1 MLRNIILKH
10 NTVGFDGLA
19 RDLAWLLTIAYT
31 YDIIDSIEEW
41 MVANLINSFAKNPST
56 PATSAT
62 V

>member
-10 NTVGFDGLA
+10 NTVGFDGLG
-19 RDLAWLLTIAYT
+19 RDLAWLITIAYT
-31 YDIIDSIEEW
+31 YDIIDTIEEQ

-56 PATSAT
+56 PSNSAT